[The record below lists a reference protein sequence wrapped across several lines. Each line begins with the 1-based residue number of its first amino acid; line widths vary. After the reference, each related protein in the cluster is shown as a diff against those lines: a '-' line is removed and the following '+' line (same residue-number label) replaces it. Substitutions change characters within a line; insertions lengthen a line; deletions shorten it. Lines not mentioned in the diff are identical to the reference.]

1 MSLAISY
8 PISEN
13 VMICCTQFC
22 GDTVAVV
29 SLLSDCVARF
39 RLDADREV
47 TVDVLIPRLSL
58 YIMRYFEKSLQFKI
72 CCTTFSVFG

>member
-1 MSLAISY
+1 M
-8 PISEN
+8 
-13 VMICCTQFC
+13 
-22 GDTVAVV
+22 AVV

-58 YIMRYFEKSLQFKI
+58 YIMRYFRNIYNLKFVAQLSLVFCIQMI
-72 CCTTFSVFG
+72 CVLSSP

>member
-8 PISEN
+8 PVPAKVI
-13 VMICCTQFC
+13 ICGAQFC

-58 YIMRYFEKSLQFKI
+58 YVMRYF
-72 CCTTFSVFG
+72 